1 MSSFHITAY
10 GSFSSIV
17 SPFAGQDGFVKY
29 SERVLSAG
37 KGGAKYD
44 AIRRADAAVA
54 AWRAAA

>member
-1 MSSFHITAY
+1 MSSFHTSNY

-17 SPFAGQDGFVKY
+17 APFANSAGFVSY
-29 SERVLSAG
+29 SQRVLDSG

>member
-1 MSSFHITAY
+1 MSSFHPSVY

-17 SPFAGQDGFVKY
+17 SHFAGRDGFVTY
-29 SERVLSAG
+29 SQRVLDSGA
-37 KGGAKYD
+37 GGAKYD